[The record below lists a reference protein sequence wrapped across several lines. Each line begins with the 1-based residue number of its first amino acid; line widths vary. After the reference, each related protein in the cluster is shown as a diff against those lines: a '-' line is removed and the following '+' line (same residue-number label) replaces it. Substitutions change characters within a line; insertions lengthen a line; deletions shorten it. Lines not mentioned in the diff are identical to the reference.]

1 MQRAGCIGG
10 PGALAGRCDERG
22 RNRDPP
28 CLPWY
33 RRAMSEPPTGGFDA
47 ARTPDITVRFR
58 SIRPTGGEPRPSA
71 GHGCAVAPSRPRI
84 ESPWVSL
91 RSGRRCQQ
99 TGHRSPRPQTN
110 SSCHSLCKLTPH
122 PAGDEPTS
130 RKQPA
135 DDLPLPRPQPKPSPG
150 TLPTGTVRYSRANAS
165 IRRAPDRGRSVR
177 SSGGAVISAFGPTLM
192 RNLWLGGR
200 WGRRFGVHARLT
212 SWAWFLGGTTC

>member
-58 SIRPTGGEPRPSA
+58 SIRPTGGGLDHPPATAALLPFPDRVSNRRGYPFGLGDVVSKQGIGRQDGRQTRLA
-71 GHGCAVAPSRPRI
+71 IPSR
-84 ESPWVSL
+84 
-91 RSGRRCQQ
+91 
-99 TGHRSPRPQTN
+99 
-110 SSCHSLCKLTPH
+110 KLTPH

>member
-71 GHGCAVAPSRPRI
+71 GHGCAVALSRPRI

-110 SSCHSLCKLTPH
+110 SSCHSLSQIDTTPC
-122 PAGDEPTS
+122 
-130 RKQPA
+130 
-135 DDLPLPRPQPKPSPG
+135 
-150 TLPTGTVRYSRANAS
+150 
-165 IRRAPDRGRSVR
+165 RGRTHE
-177 SSGGAVISAFGPTLM
+177 PETT
-192 RNLWLGGR
+192 
-200 WGRRFGVHARLT
+200 GRRSPAATAATETESGHPSHGHRQILT
-212 SWAWFLGGTTC
+212 GERVDTASPRSWKIG